1 MKKYK
6 NVEVVTTVEIGK
18 EHHFTK
24 ETVRKL
30 LFKTCIPDIDYF
42 RLSHEEVMDLPT
54 SLRGTGGYPMGMIFI
69 TKSGYQKMMGAEC
82 SESFIN
88 KNFKQT
94 AVAKTETRPQMITS
108 KPQVESIKDS
118 NPFLEVLTAD
128 RNAYVGII
136 RKQSEQID
144 ALIKLLGKT
153 LKTPIE
159 MPEFKERVKAADWYS
174 EINGLVDTI
183 HNKTRQDRNVIL
195 SNAYKLLDSQ
205 YGLCIDQYRKE
216 YGEIIHRNPTVI
228 DTLYWVENEKNPNTK
243 GLLSGILENMYNS
256 I

>member
-30 LFKTCIPDIDYF
+30 LFKTCTPDIDYF

-69 TKSGYQKMMGAEC
+69 TKSGYQKMMGAKC

-94 AVAKTETRPQMITS
+94 VIAKTDTRPQMIAS
-108 KPQVESIKDS
+108 KPQPESIN

-144 ALIKLLGKT
+144 ALIKLLSKT
-153 LKTPIE
+153 IKTPME
-159 MPEFKERVKAADWYS
+159 LPEFKERVKAADWYA
-174 EINGLVDTI
+174 EINSLVENI
-183 HNKTRQDRNVIL
+183 HAKTKQDKNVIL
-195 SNAYKLLDSQ
+195 SNAYKILDAQ
-205 YGLCIDQYRKE
+205 YGLCLDQYRRD
-216 YGEIIHRNPTVI
+216 YGEIIHKKPTVL
-228 DTLYWVENEKNPNTK
+228 DTIYWVETEQNPNTK
-243 GLLSGILENMYNS
+243 GLLSGVLENMLVN
-256 I
+256 